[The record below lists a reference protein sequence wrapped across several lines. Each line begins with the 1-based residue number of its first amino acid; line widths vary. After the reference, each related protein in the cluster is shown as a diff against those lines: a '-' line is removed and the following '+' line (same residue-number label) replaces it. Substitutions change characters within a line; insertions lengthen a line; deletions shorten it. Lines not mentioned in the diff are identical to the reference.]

1 MFTSFFS
8 KSQIKKTIILSAIGI
23 VAIIL
28 YVVLDLIF
36 KWNQELA
43 LFGYIF
49 CLIYLIIGW
58 MGANH
63 IGNDWNRKN
72 KNYSKLPMD
81 VVDKKMCFRSPYIVS
96 GLFLLMISSIFELI
110 ITIVD

>member
-36 KWNQELA
+36 KWNQEPCFVWIYF
-43 LFGYIF
+43 LFDLFNY
-49 CLIYLIIGW
+49 W
-58 MGANH
+58 MDG
-63 IGNDWNRKN
+63 
-72 KNYSKLPMD
+72 SKSY
-81 VVDKKMCFRSPYIVS
+81 R
-96 GLFLLMISSIFELI
+96 
-110 ITIVD
+110 

>member
-58 MGANH
+58 MEQIISVM
-63 IGNDWNRKN
+63 IGIEKI
-72 KNYSKLPMD
+72 K
-81 VVDKKMCFRSPYIVS
+81 
-96 GLFLLMISSIFELI
+96 I
-110 ITIVD
+110 IRIYQ